1 MQAPT
6 LAPALHRSATMA
18 KKRPKHKSKSGGVL
32 VVVRRKEAAPGVFR
46 GGLSLT
52 VLPPKKQ
59 NPAAQMRGACIHR
72 VGGPDRSASITPARR
87 ASVRK
92 LHEATLWADG
102 VHCAEHRK
110 DWKVLAQAGA
120 V

>member
-1 MQAPT
+1 
-6 LAPALHRSATMA
+6 MA
-18 KKRPKHKSKSGGVL
+18 KKRAPTTKKRPAHKSKSDGVL
-32 VVVRRKEAAPGVFR
+32 VVVRRKEAAPGVFH

-52 VLPPKKQ
+52 MLPPGKQ

-72 VGGPDRSASITPARR
+72 VGGADRAASITPARR

-92 LHEATLWADG
+92 LHEATLSADG
-102 VHCAEHRK
+102 VHCAQHRK
-110 DWKVLAQAGA
+110 DWKALAQAGA